1 MPEAR
6 EFRSNRPQEFALTG
20 LGICVGA
27 AAWPG
32 RHAPGSSRGATA
44 GPRICRSV
52 PAFDLGPL
60 QFGNQACLLELHN
73 GTEHL
78 AHQNCGPSTLASAG
92 LEPQLNPVIG
102 LRPAK
107 SF

>member
-73 GTEHL
+73 GTSTWRTRTAVRVRL
-78 AHQNCGPSTLASAG
+78 LLQVWNPNGTPS
-92 LEPQLNPVIG
+92 
-102 LRPAK
+102 
-107 SF
+107 